1 MALRR
6 RWFSVSSSFMR
17 LTWLDLSP
25 PYSWRQRSYVTS
37 VTPIARIAS
46 ATGVPC
52 ATSTSTW
59 RSLATISSG
68 LCLFLDMDPSS
79 FGSEAILQGGPL
91 QRGRIR
97 PRSGW
102 ERPHDGGSASSDPAS
117 SREPE
122 GVGPAPRDQPE
133 DGRQVEEAPLGPGRT
148 HRPEGAALH
157 GALERG
163 RGHRGCLSAAH
174 VAAAR

>member
-37 VTPIARIAS
+37 VTPIERTAS

-59 RSLATISSG
+59 RSLDTISSG
-68 LCLFLDMDPSS
+68 VCLFLDM
-79 FGSEAILQGGPL
+79 GSVLLRLSRAIPQGGPL
-91 QRGRIR
+91 QWGRI
-97 PRSGW
+97 
-102 ERPHDGGSASSDPAS
+102 SASS
-117 SREPE
+117 
-122 GVGPAPRDQPE
+122 
-133 DGRQVEEAPLGPGRT
+133 
-148 HRPEGAALH
+148 
-157 GALERG
+157 
-163 RGHRGCLSAAH
+163 C
-174 VAAAR
+174 AAARWWAVDQFEGGGLDGRRTRACRGLTPTWLGGAEGDRLVGAEAAPAPSCLGHARGAHGV

>member
-37 VTPIARIAS
+37 VTPIERTAS

-59 RSLATISSG
+59 RSLDTISSG
-68 LCLFLDMDPSS
+68 LCLFLDM
-79 FGSEAILQGGPL
+79 GSVLLRLSRAIPQGGPL
-91 QRGRIR
+91 QGGRIKSALTEQATGLRTAAESLGGR
-97 PRSGW
+97 PHVALRSG
-102 ERPHDGGSASSDPAS
+102 RLA
-117 SREPE
+117 
-122 GVGPAPRDQPE
+122 GV
-133 DGRQVEEAPLGPGRT
+133 T
-148 HRPEGAALH
+148 
-157 GALERG
+157 GAL
-163 RGHRGCLSAAH
+163 
-174 VAAAR
+174 

>member
-37 VTPIARIAS
+37 VTPIERTAS

-59 RSLATISSG
+59 RSLDTISWG
-68 LCLFLDMDPSS
+68 VCLFLDM
-79 FGSEAILQGGPL
+79 GSVLLRLSRAIPQGGPL
-91 QRGRIR
+91 Q
-97 PRSGW
+97 W
-102 ERPHDGGSASSDPAS
+102 ERISSDVHHAPGFRDHDGAP
-117 SREPE
+117 PE
-122 GVGPAPRDQPE
+122 AGQPM
-133 DGRQVEEAPLGPGRT
+133 
-148 HRPEGAALH
+148 
-157 GALERG
+157 
-163 RGHRGCLSAAH
+163 
-174 VAAAR
+174 